1 MHTLSF
7 AFLELLL
14 IAMAWEEG
22 CLVGQ
27 EGKVL
32 KWPQIPGRQQWG
44 LEADTNADQRK
55 PQSGVLTPSQLCV

>member
-44 LEADTNADQRK
+44 LEAGGNME
-55 PQSGVLTPSQLCV
+55 PGSPV